1 MDQKE
6 LNRIAMNFIRTQSI
20 EVATKLRETLSGDI
34 EERSEQ
40 VSGQALHYI
49 HNMALF
55 DCMIWLNSL
64 IALNDIP
71 EEAIDEY
78 LIFAESLRSK
88 FMAIV
93 NELKD
98 FQPTE

>member
-1 MDQKE
+1 MNQSE
-6 LNRIAMNFIRTQSI
+6 LNKIAMNFIRSQSI
-20 EVATKLRETLSGDI
+20 EVATKLQETLSCDI
-34 EERSEQ
+34 EERSSQ
-40 VSGQALHYI
+40 VAGQALHYI

-55 DCMIWLNSL
+55 DCMTWLNSL
-64 IALNDIP
+64 IALNDVP

-78 LIFAESLRSK
+78 LEFAGTLRTK

-93 NELKD
+93 DELKD

>member
-6 LNRIAMNFIRTQSI
+6 LNRIAMNFIRSQSI
-20 EVATKLRETLSGDI
+20 EVATKLRETLSSDI
-34 EERSEQ
+34 EGRSEQ

-55 DCMIWLNSL
+55 DCLTWLNSL
-64 IALNDIP
+64 IALNDVP

-78 LIFAESLRSK
+78 FEFAGTLRAK
-88 FMAIV
+88 FIAIV
-93 NELKD
+93 DELKD

>member
-1 MDQKE
+1 
-6 LNRIAMNFIRTQSI
+6 MNFIRSQSI
-20 EVATKLRETLSGDI
+20 EVATKLRETLSNDI

-55 DCMIWLNSL
+55 DCMAWLNSL
-64 IALNDIP
+64 IALNDVP
-71 EEAIDEY
+71 EEVIDEY
-78 LIFAESLRSK
+78 FEFAGTLRSK

-93 NELKD
+93 DELKD